1 MALNPE
7 RKRSHPLKLQITPTL
22 YADLVA
28 VSEAMGQTPST
39 AAAFAIGQWVAQQK
53 RTLGAAEMAVTAMVE
68 AAGPEMV
75 EQFKI
80 AMARQ

>member
-39 AAAFAIGQWVAQQK
+39 AAAFAIGQWVSQQK
-53 RTLGAAEMAVTAMVE
+53 RSLGAAEKAVNAVFE
-68 AAGPEMV
+68 SAGPEILA
-75 EQFKI
+75 QFKI
-80 AMARQ
+80 AMEKQ